1 MKTAMKLITTAA
13 LFAAVAGNAVAEN
26 RTPAEL
32 AETISPSY
40 RSADMQN
47 HKGSQFVWVKSI
59 EGHDS
64 NGDKH
69 VLFND
74 KQGALMDINKLTQAD
89 RLINPVNVEKKGR
102 YQQLHL
108 QLADNM
114 LTVSANGMTQQ
125 PLPHTITSEVVLH
138 GELEVNKFEVSASEF
153 SLLSQEQSLA
163 MLND

>member
-1 MKTAMKLITTAA
+1 MKTAINFISTAA

-40 RSADMQN
+40 RSADMHN
-47 HKGSQFVWVKSI
+47 SNGSQFVWVKSI

-64 NGDKH
+64 NGNKH

-74 KQGALMDINKLTQAD
+74 KQGALIAVNKLTQAD

-114 LTVSANGMTQQ
+114 LTVSANGMKQQ
-125 PLPHTITSEVVLH
+125 PLPNGITSEVVLH

-153 SLLSQEQSLA
+153 ILLPQEQSLA